1 MSLLRAYLCFWIAAS
16 MALYASAFM
25 AMAAV
30 PEKDL
35 IDCCANASLARTEG
49 SREQDLT
56 ISFVAPKGHDMHD
69 VYVEMYDAKRNL
81 VLQTTTHD
89 SVIITRLPS
98 GEYYGTAKHAGASE
112 SFHASVHMGIDGV
125 TVVQF
130 DA

>member
-1 MSLLRAYLCFWIAAS
+1 MSLLRAYLYFWITAS

-30 PEKDL
+30 PERTDTS
-35 IDCCANASLARTEG
+35 CCANASLARTEG

-56 ISFVAPKGHDMHD
+56 ISFVAPKGHQMHG

-81 VLQTTTHD
+81 VLQTTTND
-89 SVIITRLPS
+89 PVIVTRLPS
-98 GEYYGTAKHAGASE
+98 GDYYGTAKHDGE
-112 SFHASVHMGIDGV
+112 FETFHASVHTGIDGV
-125 TVVQF
+125 TVVRF